1 MGNQQSKLTRR
12 LPTKAAVVHIGS
24 DRNNSSNSASSSN
37 CLTSSGNLSVQ
48 RRSRRCRFDLTVR
61 VLRSASLLVRDFEP
75 DHVLQA
81 FLSEDAERIKA
92 ILSVAIAEAVEVAES
107 KSGVFADIF
116 GGPPPATA
124 GLALLARAAAAPARA
139 REDRNKATV
148 AKCFRRWYKESAIR
162 KAINEARAIEEH
174 NRAIDEKN
182 ASLLS
187 EKILR
192 HDKRIHSYNPE
203 WYAEARPVHSLQ
215 SSSSATAASLSVSV
229 DRYLNM
235 QIQTALRK
243 LLNEDRARQILTEY
257 SILEWHSR
265 ACLEITPAAVQ
276 ELGSD
281 AGYILALRNE
291 IDSLASFLSLLT
303 EANADNE
310 LKSHCR
316 VVLDR
321 LLTNV
326 DESGKQLGF
335 PCVDAFRSIALSSKK
350 WFSVPSKGETQFLL
364 PLQSQHT
371 ALLNFCHCFI
381 SSRCCH
387 CHPEVKGVKE

>member
-1 MGNQQSKLTRR
+1 M
-12 LPTKAAVVHIGS
+12 HIGS

-124 GLALLARAAAAPARA
+124 GLAQLARAAAAPARA

-148 AKCFRRWYKESAIR
+148 AKCVRRWYKESAIR
-162 KAINEARAIEEH
+162 KAINEARAIEAH

-187 EKILR
+187 EKMLR
-192 HDKRIHSYNPE
+192 HDKRIHSYNLD
-203 WYAEARPVHSLQ
+203 WYAEARQPVHSLQ
-215 SSSSATAASLSVSV
+215 SSSSATAASLSVTVSV

-235 QIQTALRK
+235 QTQTSLRK

-265 ACLEITPAAVQ
+265 ARLEITPAAVQ

-281 AGYILALRNE
+281 AGCILAFRIE

-310 LKSHCR
+310 VKCHCR
-316 VVLDR
+316 VVLDS

-326 DESGKQLGF
+326 DESGKRLGF
-335 PCVDAFRSIALSSKK
+335 PCAEAFRSKALSSDK
-350 WFSVPSKGETQFLL
+350 WFSVPSKGETQFLPCL
-364 PLQSQHT
+364 LQSQHT

-381 SSRCCH
+381 SRRCCH